1 MKFTYH
7 AAMCPPDQY
16 LPLAKA
22 VEEHGFY
29 GFTVPDS
36 ICYPQEADTS
46 YPYNGDGSREFLE
59 QIPFLE
65 PFSLIPAMAVV
76 APHLRYSTSVV
87 KLPIRN
93 PVLVAKQVA
102 TVAVMTHN
110 RFAFGVG
117 LSPWKEDFNICGER
131 WEKRGARMDEMIAII
146 RGLLTGE
153 FFGFDGQF
161 YQIPAAKLNPV
172 PTQEVPILIGGHAEL
187 ALKRAAEI
195 GDGWIHAGGDI
206 AQLKPLIKRLHQ
218 LRKEAGTDH
227 KSFEIHAMCAE
238 AFSTSGVRQLEE
250 IGVTESI
257 VGFRNPY
264 EGKADTASL
273 QGKIDQIRWFA
284 DNIIAK
290 SENLRV
296 AV

>member
-7 AAMCPPDQY
+7 AAMCPVDQY

-22 VEEHGFY
+22 AQEYGFY
-29 GFTVPDS
+29 GFTMPDS
-36 ICYPQEADTS
+36 ICYPQHADSS

-59 QIPFLE
+59 HIPFLE
-65 PFSLIPAMAVV
+65 PFSAIPAMSVV

-102 TVAVMTHN
+102 TVAVMTRN
-110 RFAFGVG
+110 NFAFGIG
-117 LSPWKEDFNICGER
+117 LSPWKEDFDICGER
-131 WEKRGARMDEMIAII
+131 WEKRGPRMDEMITII
-146 RGLLTGE
+146 RGLLSGE
-153 FFGFDGQF
+153 FFGFEGEF
-161 YQIPAAKLNPV
+161 YHIPAAKICPV
-172 PTQEVPILIGGHAEL
+172 PSLKVPILIGGHADV
-187 ALKRAAEI
+187 ALKRAARSA
-195 GDGWIHAGGDI
+195 DGWIHAGGDYES
-206 AQLKPLIKRLHQ
+206 LKTAIEKINVY
-218 LRKEAGTDH
+218 RKEYGSD
-227 KSFEIHAMCAE
+227 KKDFEIHAMTAD
-238 AFSTSGVRQLEE
+238 AFSIDGVMKLEA

-264 EGKADTASL
+264 EGKADNTSL
-273 QGKIDQIRWFA
+273 EQKIAQIRWFA

-290 SENLRV
+290 TAPYKV

>member
-7 AAMCPPDQY
+7 AAMCPPEQY

-36 ICYPQEADTS
+36 ICYPQEADSS

-59 QIPFLE
+59 HIPFLE
-65 PFSLIPAMAVV
+65 PFSVIPAMAAV

-102 TVAVMTHN
+102 TVAVMTQN

-146 RGLLTGE
+146 RGLLSGE
-153 FFGFDGQF
+153 FFGFNGEF

-172 PTQEVPILIGGHAEL
+172 PTQAVPILIGGHAEP

-195 GDGWIHAGGDI
+195 GDGWIHAGGDL
-206 AQLKPLIKRLHQ
+206 AQLKPLIHRLHQ
-218 LRKEAGTDH
+218 LRKEAGTEH
-227 KSFEIHAMCAE
+227 KTFEIHAMTAD
-238 AFSTSGVRQLEE
+238 AFSVSGVRTLED

-264 EGKADTASL
+264 EGKADTTSL

-290 SENLRV
+290 SEALSV

>member
-7 AAMCPPDQY
+7 AAMCPVDQY

-29 GFTVPDS
+29 GFTMPDS
-36 ICYPQEADTS
+36 ICYPKEADST

-59 QIPFLE
+59 HIPFLE
-65 PFSLIPAMAVV
+65 PFSAIPAMSVV
-76 APHLRYSTSVV
+76 APQLRYSTSVV

-102 TVAVMTHN
+102 TVAVMTRN
-110 RFAFGVG
+110 NFAFGIG
-117 LSPWKEDFNICGER
+117 LSPWKEDFDICGER
-131 WEKRGARMDEMIAII
+131 WEKRGPRMDEMITII
-146 RGLLTGE
+146 RGLLRGD
-153 FFGFDGQF
+153 FFGFEGEF
-161 YQIPAAKLNPV
+161 YNIPAAKICPV
-172 PTQEVPILIGGHAEL
+172 PSLSVPILIGGHADV
-187 ALKRAAEI
+187 ALKRAARSA
-195 GDGWIHAGGDI
+195 DGWIHAGGDYES
-206 AQLKPLIKRLHQ
+206 LKTAIDKINFY
-218 LRKEAGTDH
+218 RKEYGTN
-227 KSFEIHAMCAE
+227 KNNFEIHAMTAD
-238 AFSTSGVRQLEE
+238 AFSLDGVMKLEA

-264 EGKADTASL
+264 EGKADNTSL
-273 QGKIDQIRWFA
+273 EQKIAQIRWFA

-290 SENLRV
+290 TAPYKV

>member
-7 AAMCPPDQY
+7 AAMCPPEHY
-16 LPLAKA
+16 LPLARA
-22 VEEHGFY
+22 VEENGFF

-36 ICYPQEADTS
+36 ICYPKEADST

-59 QIPFLE
+59 HIPFLE
-65 PFSLIPAMAVV
+65 PFSLIPALSAV

-102 TVAVMTHN
+102 TVAVMTQN

-117 LSPWKEDFNICGER
+117 LSPWKEDFTICGER

-146 RGLLTGE
+146 RGFLRGE
-153 FFGFDGQF
+153 FFGFDGEF
-161 YQIPAAKLNPV
+161 YQIPPARMNPV
-172 PTQEVPILIGGHAEL
+172 PAQPVPILIGGHAEP

-206 AQLKPLIKRLHQ
+206 AQLKPLIGRLHE
-218 LRKEAGTDH
+218 LRKAAGRSH
-227 KSFEIHAMCAE
+227 EPFEIHAMTAD
-238 AFSTSGVRQLEE
+238 AFSPSGVRKLED

-264 EGKADTASL
+264 EGKADTATL
-273 QGKIDQIRWFA
+273 QEKIDQIRWFA

-290 SENLRV
+290 TAAYPL